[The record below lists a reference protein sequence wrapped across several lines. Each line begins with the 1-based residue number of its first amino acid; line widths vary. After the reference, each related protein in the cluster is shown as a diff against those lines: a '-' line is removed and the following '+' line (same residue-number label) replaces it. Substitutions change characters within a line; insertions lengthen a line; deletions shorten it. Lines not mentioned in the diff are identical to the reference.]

1 MGSISQCSVSHR
13 QATWANTM
21 ADTKTA
27 NISRLVIKQAGRAK
41 EKILQNLG
49 KADKT
54 TDEIFEEHLQ
64 NFNTQQV
71 NATRLH
77 KDINNYLRCIRAMQT
92 ASKNL
97 METLSDI
104 YEKEWVGQD
113 MLYVQA
119 QNHEMLWA
127 DVAHKLSDQVVIPLN
142 TYQAQFPEMRKKI
155 DKRGRKLID
164 FDKERHAVQ
173 QMQNNPNRNEAK
185 FIKVKEQMENAKRTY
200 EVLNS
205 ELHDELPALH
215 DSRILF
221 LVTNMQ
227 TLFAA
232 EDVFHSE
239 TAKVFSELEA
249 VVDKLAKEVQKGTL
263 PRKTFPKPAP
273 VTNSIISHNNSN
285 NSTLNPPKEPVLG
298 PKGFLSPNSYKKRL
312 LDFSS
317 GVVSHVK
324 SYYNTSLWQTT
335 SSGTKISSSIPQSP
349 IITPPSPENANGTE
363 NVKTNDYSDV
373 IISNNNNEAE
383 ADKKIE
389 SEPEKEPKM
398 PQTLVPAPDSASTD
412 NLPPGVLYKVKATYK
427 YQAEDMD
434 ELAFEVG
441 ELIQVVEYDDP
452 EEQEEGWLM
461 GVKESTGQK
470 GLFPANF
477 TKPI

>member
-1 MGSISQCSVSHR
+1 MGVLAGLPTTEHYL
-13 QATWANTM
+13 ATNM
-21 ADTKTA
+21 ADTRTA
-27 NISRLVIKQAGRAK
+27 NISKLVLKQAGRAK

-64 NFNTQQV
+64 NFNAQQV

-119 QNHEMLWA
+119 QNNEMLWA
-127 DVAHKLSDQVVIPLN
+127 DLAHKLSDQVVIPLN

-164 FDKERHAVQ
+164 FDAERHAVQ

-185 FIKVKEQMENAKRTY
+185 FIKVKESMENAKRTY
-200 EVLNS
+200 EILNS

-232 EDVFHSE
+232 EEVFHSE
-239 TAKVFSELEA
+239 TAKVYSELEG
-249 VVDKLAKEVQKGTL
+249 VVDKLAKEAQRGTL
-263 PRKTFPKPAP
+263 PRKTFPKPLPITNNANNISNSH
-273 VTNSIISHNNSN
+273 VITNSNASN
-285 NSTLNPPKEPVLG
+285 TLSSPAKATNGRSSKYSGGQSPTKDDYEPVRNLPDTNG
-298 PKGFLSPNSYKKRL
+298 HSKSNGNGHSY
-312 LDFSS
+312 D
-317 GVVSHVK
+317 
-324 SYYNTSLWQTT
+324 
-335 SSGTKISSSIPQSP
+335 IPVGA
-349 IITPPSPENANGTE
+349 T
-363 NVKTNDYSDV
+363 
-373 IISNNNNEAE
+373 
-383 ADKKIE
+383 
-389 SEPEKEPKM
+389 
-398 PQTLVPAPDSASTD
+398 TD
-412 NLPPGVLYKVKATYK
+412 NLPPGVLYQVKAAYK

-434 ELAFEVG
+434 ELQFEVG
-441 ELIQVVEYDDP
+441 EIIDVVEYEDP

-461 GVKESTGQK
+461 GVRSSTGQK

-477 TKPI
+477 TRPI

>member
-1 MGSISQCSVSHR
+1 MGVRIVVSVVRERASR
-13 QATWANTM
+13 ELPGLNM
-21 ADTKTA
+21 ADTRTA
-27 NISRLVIKQAGRAK
+27 NISKLVIKQAGRAK

-64 NFNTQQV
+64 NFNSQQV

-232 EDVFHSE
+232 EEVFHSE
-239 TAKVFSELEA
+239 TSKTFSELEA
-249 VVDKLAKEVQKGTL
+249 VVDKLAKEAQRGTL
-263 PRKTFPKPAP
+263 PRKTFPKPLP
-273 VTNSIISHNNSN
+273 ITNHSSNSN
-285 NSTLNPPKEPVLG
+285 LTSNVITTNGNNLSSPPKATNGGGRSQKYSGGMSPTKDDYEPVRNL
-298 PKGFLSPNSYKKRL
+298 
-312 LDFSS
+312 
-317 GVVSHVK
+317 
-324 SYYNTSLWQTT
+324 
-335 SSGTKISSSIPQSP
+335 
-349 IITPPSPENANGTE
+349 PESNGHS
-363 NVKTNDYSDV
+363 KTNGSGHSYD
-373 IISNNNNEAE
+373 I
-383 ADKKIE
+383 
-389 SEPEKEPKM
+389 
-398 PQTLVPAPDSASTD
+398 PAGATTD
-412 NLPPGVLYKVKATYK
+412 NLPPGVLYQVKAAYK

-434 ELAFEVG
+434 ELQFEVG
-441 ELIQVVEYDDP
+441 EVIDVVEYEDP

-461 GVKESTGQK
+461 GVRSSTGQK

-477 TKPI
+477 TRPI